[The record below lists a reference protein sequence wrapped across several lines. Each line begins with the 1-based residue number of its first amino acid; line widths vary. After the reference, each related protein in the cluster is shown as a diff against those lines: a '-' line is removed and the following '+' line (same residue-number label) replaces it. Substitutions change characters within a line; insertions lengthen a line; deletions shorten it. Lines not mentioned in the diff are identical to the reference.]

1 MTRPVLVAPDLDKEF
16 RIKADASNS
25 ATGEVLLMKCSDRL
39 QRPVAFILK
48 SLSDIERNYE
58 IYNKKILVIVRCLEI
73 QRHFLKGMTTK
84 FEIQTDHKNLE
95 YFMKVQKLNR
105 KQVRWALYLSRFDF
119 ILKYISGSKMGKADN
134 LSKRLDWK
142 VEVEKNNEDET
153 LVKSEQLEVRK
164 TKRVEVIVEG
174 VDLLEKVRKLKVKDD
189 KIVKVVEKMK
199 QVGVEMLRDKKQREV
214 DGIIYKKRKVYM
226 PKDNILRAEIIR
238 LYHDILVGGHRGQ
251 WKTVELVT

>member
-58 IYNKKILVIVRCLEI
+58 IYNKKILVIVRCLEV

-119 ILKYISGSKMGKADN
+119 ILKYVSGSKMGKADN
-134 LSKRLDWK
+134 LSRRLDWK
-142 VEVEKNNEDET
+142 VEVEKNNEDKT

-164 TKRVEVIVEG
+164 TERIKVIMER
-174 VDLLEKVRKLKVKDD
+174 VDLLEKVRKLKVKDN
-189 KIVKVVEKMK
+189 KVVKAVEEIK
-199 QVGVEMLRDKKQREV
+199 QAEVKILKDEKQREV
-214 DGIIYKKRKVYM
+214 DGIIYKEEKVYVS
-226 PKDNILRAEIIR
+226 KDNILRAEIIR
-238 LYHDILVGGHRGQ
+238 LHYDILMGGHKGQ
-251 WKTVELVT
+251 

>member
-58 IYNKKILVIVRCLEI
+58 IYNKKILVIVRCLEV

-105 KQVRWALYLSRFDF
+105 KQVRWALYLLRFDF
-119 ILKYISGSKMGKADN
+119 ILKYVSGSKMGKADN
-134 LSKRLDWK
+134 LSRRLDWK
-142 VEVEKNNEDET
+142 VEVEKNNEDKT

-164 TKRVEVIVEG
+164 TERIKVIMER
-174 VDLLEKVRKLKVKDD
+174 VDLLEKVRKLKVKDN
-189 KIVKVVEKMK
+189 KVVKAVEEIK
-199 QVGVEMLRDKKQREV
+199 QAEVKILKDEKQREV
-214 DGIIYKKRKVYM
+214 DGIIYKEEKVYVS
-226 PKDNILRAEIIR
+226 KDNILRAEIIR
-238 LYHDILVGGHRGQ
+238 LHYDILMGGHKGQ
-251 WKTVELVT
+251 

>member
-58 IYNKKILVIVRCLEI
+58 IYNKKILVIVRCLEV

-119 ILKYISGSKMGKADN
+119 ILKYVSGSKMGKADN
-134 LSKRLDWK
+134 LSRRLDWK
-142 VEVEKNNEDET
+142 VEVEKNNEDKT

-164 TKRVEVIVEG
+164 TKRIKVIMER
-174 VDLLEKVRKLKVKDD
+174 VDLLEKVRKLKVKDN
-189 KIVKVVEKMK
+189 KVVKAVEEIK
-199 QVGVEMLRDKKQREV
+199 QAEVKILKDEKQRKV
-214 DGIIYKKRKVYM
+214 DGIIYKEEKVYVS
-226 PKDNILRAEIIR
+226 KDNILRAEIIR
-238 LYHDILVGGHRGQ
+238 LHYDILMGGHKGQ
-251 WKTVELVT
+251 

>member
-105 KQVRWALYLSRFDF
+105 RQVRWALYLSRFDF
-119 ILKYISGSKMGKADN
+119 ILKYVSGSKMGKADN
-134 LSKRLDWK
+134 LSRRLDWK
-142 VEVEKNNEDET
+142 VEVEKNNEDKT

-164 TKRVEVIVEG
+164 TKRVV
-174 VDLLEKVRKLKVKDD
+174 L
-189 KIVKVVEKMK
+189 
-199 QVGVEMLRDKKQREV
+199 
-214 DGIIYKKRKVYM
+214 
-226 PKDNILRAEIIR
+226 
-238 LYHDILVGGHRGQ
+238 
-251 WKTVELVT
+251 

>member
-58 IYNKKILVIVRCLEI
+58 IYNKKILVIVRCLEV

-119 ILKYISGSKMGKADN
+119 ILKYVSGSKMGKADN
-134 LSKRLDWK
+134 LSRRLDWK
-142 VEVEKNNEDET
+142 VEVEKNNEDKT

-164 TKRVEVIVEG
+164 TKRVV
-174 VDLLEKVRKLKVKDD
+174 L
-189 KIVKVVEKMK
+189 
-199 QVGVEMLRDKKQREV
+199 
-214 DGIIYKKRKVYM
+214 
-226 PKDNILRAEIIR
+226 
-238 LYHDILVGGHRGQ
+238 
-251 WKTVELVT
+251 

>member
-119 ILKYISGSKMGKADN
+119 ILKYVSGSKMGKADN
-134 LSKRLDWK
+134 LSRRLDWK
-142 VEVEKNNEDET
+142 VEVEKNNEDKT

-164 TKRVEVIVEG
+164 TKRVV
-174 VDLLEKVRKLKVKDD
+174 L
-189 KIVKVVEKMK
+189 
-199 QVGVEMLRDKKQREV
+199 
-214 DGIIYKKRKVYM
+214 
-226 PKDNILRAEIIR
+226 
-238 LYHDILVGGHRGQ
+238 
-251 WKTVELVT
+251 